1 MLLAGLLPLIEFSQ
15 TPYINQ
21 NQLPRGSTLFS
32 GIDPPTLIIN
42 QDNKSH
48 RYPEVNIMEAILPL
62 RLLVPMCIKL
72 TTKISHTHT
81 HGHDVGEKS

>member
-21 NQLPRGSTLFS
+21 NQLPKGSTMFS

-48 RYPEVNIMEAILPL
+48 RYSEVNIGGNSSIEAP
-62 RLLVPMCIKL
+62 C
-72 TTKISHTHT
+72 SH
-81 HGHDVGEKS
+81 VYQVNN